1 MGKKLQTPTKWDF
14 AGIIFMSFGAGM
26 FSLMPFIGRLMGSQN
41 TSLEYLTFGTMCLFS
56 LFIAIMISIDIYK
69 SLIDLK
75 RSVDISQNSD
85 NNKGGLQENKAWPA
99 TPCPGE
105 NNIDCGR
112 QCDEDYN
119 ENQNNPEHSVHKH
132 APYCDSGV
140 SSDREHSIAEGAPK
154 KEVRND

>member
-1 MGKKLQTPTKWDF
+1 MGKKLQTPTKCDF

-75 RSVDISQNSD
+75 RSVDISQNSNSDKSELQEQQIRPSAPIPLQNPPGNCGSCNIKD
-85 NNKGGLQENKAWPA
+85 NNN
-99 TPCPGE
+99 
-105 NNIDCGR
+105 D
-112 QCDEDYN
+112 
-119 ENQNNPEHSVHKH
+119 NPQPSIHKH
-132 APYCDSGV
+132 APSCDSGV